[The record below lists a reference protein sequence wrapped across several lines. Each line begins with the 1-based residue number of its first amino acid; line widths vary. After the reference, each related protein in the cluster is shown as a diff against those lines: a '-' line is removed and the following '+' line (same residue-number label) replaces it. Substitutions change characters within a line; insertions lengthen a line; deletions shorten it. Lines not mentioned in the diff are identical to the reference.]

1 MLDSKPEA
9 SSAHMVVNMASLP
22 STVTVV
28 SAGACAREA
37 TAGACLLRGV
47 CVCDCDGASG
57 GPREAACQALVAP
70 SPKNALSPSFFIPA
84 DRKRTRLKSPH
95 GHNSYSPL

>member
-37 TAGACLLRGV
+37 TAGARILRGG
-47 CVCDCDGASG
+47 CGCGCGGGSG
-57 GPREAACQALVAP
+57 GARGGAWPGIGRAAWRGRGEISGGGGSFKKKKREEEGSTP
-70 SPKNALSPSFFIPA
+70 SSS
-84 DRKRTRLKSPH
+84 
-95 GHNSYSPL
+95 